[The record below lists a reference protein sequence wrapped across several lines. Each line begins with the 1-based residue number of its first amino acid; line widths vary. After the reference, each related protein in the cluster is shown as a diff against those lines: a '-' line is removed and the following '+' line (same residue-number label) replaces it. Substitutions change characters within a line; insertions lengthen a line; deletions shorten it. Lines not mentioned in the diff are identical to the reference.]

1 MSPKIVI
8 NALVDFTQFVGPD
21 GLALDTES
29 LNQILQ
35 VFGVGDENMLIQ
47 QAVCTLTAFDGHQLN
62 ISEGSQLY
70 DNDIQPEDIVT
81 YISSLPPLPAI
92 VVIS

>member
-1 MSPKIVI
+1 LSPKIMI
-8 NALVDFTQFVGPD
+8 NVLVDFTQFVGPD

-47 QAVCTLTAFDGHQLN
+47 QAVCTLKAFDGHQLN

-70 DNDIQPEDIVT
+70 DNEIQ
-81 YISSLPPLPAI
+81 A
-92 VVIS
+92 